1 MYRKP
6 IIILFALTVFVFGNS
21 LLNGFVGDDNFLII
35 DNDFYTSWSN
45 AKDLFTSKYLTSS
58 VEALN
63 VQDKSRYFSGSVA
76 YRPVLSLTYFLDYFI
91 WQLKPFGYHLT
102 NLLWHLANVCAVYA
116 LVFLITRAGNISFLT
131 ALLFA
136 VHPYKSEAVC
146 SIGYRADLVSTFF
159 LLAALVSYILFRS
172 QSKKIMMGSLSL
184 FSFLFAVFTKESVI
198 IFPALLLIYDQWIN
212 PGEKRDNFGE
222 RLKRYIGYVA
232 ICLVYLYV
240 YLIVFPNKTAGSI
253 GWFHGNLLSHVSV
266 CIHIFGDYLSG
277 FFIPMLVKVM
287 PPVYLPQIGQPWGTT
302 TWLILLIIFL
312 SFFLFYK
319 MAAGQKEIKFFA
331 GWFLITLI
339 PVSNIIPLV
348 NPMAHRFMYLP
359 SVGILFILARLILDI
374 GRWLNEKTGAR
385 HFIYILALGYIGAS
399 GIITVQ
405 INAMW
410 RHDYIMAFRLYQNH
424 PNDPS
429 SHLFMGITYQRIG
442 ELEKAKEVILKGMR
456 LGLKDPRTYY
466 ILGLCTLREL
476 DEGQRYLEEGIRFYP
491 EYAMLH
497 LGLGRIHLLKGDID
511 KALFQIKKSIELT
524 PSYRGYCYLTQIYLM
539 KGDEPSARK
548 VWEDIKTVLPDQK
561 YHAFILNIIDHKD
574 ELDLPQDIG
583 F

>member
-1 MYRKP
+1 MHRKS
-6 IIILFALTVFVFGNS
+6 IIILLALTVFVFANS

-35 DNDFYTSWSN
+35 DNSFYTSWSN

-58 VEALN
+58 VEAIN

-76 YRPVLSLTYFLDYFI
+76 YRPVLSLTYFVDYFI

-102 NLLWHLANVCAVYA
+102 NLLWHLANVSAVYA
-116 LVFLITRAGNISFLT
+116 LVFLITRTISLSFLT
-131 ALLFA
+131 AVLFA

-159 LLAALVSYILFRS
+159 LMAAFLLYIGYRSHRKKLWMLLSLVSF
-172 QSKKIMMGSLSL
+172 
-184 FSFLFAVFTKESVI
+184 FLAVFTKESVI
-198 IFPALLLIYDQWIN
+198 IFPALLWIYDRWIC
-212 PGEKRDNFGE
+212 PEQQQQCIGQYW
-222 RLKRYIGYVA
+222 KRYSGYIF

-240 YLIVFPNKTAGSI
+240 YLYVFPNKTAGAI
-253 GWFHGNLLSHVSV
+253 GWFQGSLLNHVAL

-277 FFIPMLVKVM
+277 FFMPMLVKVL
-287 PPVYLPQIGQPWGTT
+287 PPVYLPSVGQPWGMT
-302 TWLILLIIFL
+302 TWLVLLIILL

-319 MAAGQKEIKFFA
+319 ISAGQKETKFFA
-331 GWFLITLI
+331 AWFLIALI
-339 PVSNIIPLV
+339 PVSNLIPLV

-374 GRWLNEKTGAR
+374 GRWLNERTRAQR
-385 HFIYILALGYIGAS
+385 FVYILALGYVGAS
-399 GIITVQ
+399 VIIAVQ

-410 RHDYIMAFRLYQNH
+410 RHDYIMAYRLYQNH
-424 PNDPS
+424 PDDPS

-442 ELEKAKEVILKGMR
+442 ELQKAKEVILKGME
-456 LGLKDPRTYY
+456 LGLKDPRSYY
-466 ILGLCTLREL
+466 ILGLCTLKDL
-476 DEGQRYLEEGIRFYP
+476 DESERYLEEGARYYP

-497 LGLGRIHLLKGDID
+497 LGLGRIYLLKGQID

-524 PSYRGYCYLTQIYLM
+524 PSYRGYCYLIQIYLM
-539 KGDEPSARK
+539 KGEEQAARK
-548 VWEDIKTVLPDQK
+548 VLEDIKTILPDPK
-561 YHAFILNIIDHKD
+561 YHSFILNIIDHKD
-574 ELDLPQDIG
+574 ELALPQDIG